1 MPDEQEQTQPEQ
13 TETPAPAYEVDLTAL
28 EDSMAVLSETL
39 ENSVAVQTETLV
51 HLGNIESYALFG
63 VVVCLCFFSYKFFR
77 MFF

>member
-1 MPDEQEQTQPEQ
+1 MQDEQEQAQPEQ
-13 TETPAPAYEVDLTAL
+13 TETPAPAYEVDLSVL
-28 EDSMAVLSETL
+28 EESIAVLSETV
-39 ENSVAVQTETLV
+39 ESSVAVQTETLV